1 MIKLRYY
8 FWKNKKI
15 SCKVAGFLFL
25 IILIIV
31 CSCFTYFNY
40 IIPASQRTDTV
51 AIVDT
56 LGVENCSEVYIN
68 DDMEAYQTFVGDK
81 YGISSI
87 KIRVNVNNKKENGNL
102 IISLV
107 DQTNNKVINKWD
119 KKISKISSDGIIKL
133 KLKKQIKDASAK
145 TYCLIIE
152 GDGLDKNKI
161 SVYESEEDA
170 FASGKLFVDDN
181 PTVGDMLFAVIPS
194 KVNNHFILK
203 YFKCVIL
210 LLSVVM
216 IIVWVM
222 TFVKKEYAIE
232 NVFLVFTLTF
242 GMAYLLVM
250 PAFSAPDEIAHFAT
264 AYRRSN
270 QIMSV
275 DGDNDVDYALCR
287 QTDVIKRELNYTTT
301 LETYR
306 YIRSTLFT
314 RNTNK
319 DNAVFTRAKVLQNTP
334 AVAHLAQ
341 ATGITIARLLN
352 LSDVALCFLG
362 QFFAFLFYT
371 VLTYFAIKIIP
382 VGKQLIFAISSFPMT
397 MSIIPSFSYDPII
410 YGLSFLLIAIIIRLV
425 YSVEQVT
432 LKDCIICLVTS
443 LLLAPCKMVY
453 SFISLL
459 VILIPDRKFKDKKS
473 ANLFKIITVVASI
486 VYAFISN
493 ASAVA
498 DSSSGVKMIEWA
510 GAQGFTL
517 TDLLSDIPGTINM
530 YLMTIHE
537 YMGDYLNTMIGGK
550 LGWLNVVMPMDIII
564 LSLIVLVLSLR
575 EERVKRIT
583 DIQKVVYVCDFLLI
597 AALICT
603 SLLLGW
609 THIYSNVIL
618 GIQGR
623 YFIPI
628 LPLLLLP
635 FVGATKKEEINARKW
650 VIMGACIVNFF
661 VILRVFEINVL
672 R

>member
-1 MIKLRYY
+1 MIKLRYF

-15 SCKVAGFLFL
+15 SCKIAGFLFL
-25 IILIIV
+25 ILLIIV

-56 LGVENCSEVYIN
+56 LGVEHNSEVYIN
-68 DDMEAYQTFVGDK
+68 DGMEAYQTFVGEK
-81 YGISSI
+81 YGISTI
-87 KIRVNVNNKKENGNL
+87 KIRVNTDGKKENGNL
-102 IISLV
+102 IISLE
-107 DQTNNKVINKWD
+107 DQTNYKIINKWD
-119 KKISKISSDGIIKL
+119 KKISKINSDGIIKL

-145 TYCLIIE
+145 TYCLRIE
-152 GDGLDKNKI
+152 GEGLDKNKVSI
-161 SVYESEEDA
+161 YESKEDA
-170 FASGKLFVDDN
+170 FASGQLFVDDN
-181 PTVGDMLFAVIPS
+181 PANGDLLFAVIPS
-194 KVNNHFILK
+194 NVNNHFILK
-203 YFKCVIL
+203 YFKCIIL
-210 LLSVVM
+210 FLTIVM
-216 IIVWVM
+216 IIIWFM

-232 NVFLVFTLTF
+232 HVFLVFTLTF

-270 QIMSV
+270 QMMSV
-275 DGDNDVDYALCR
+275 DGDTDKDYALCR
-287 QTDVIKRELNYTTT
+287 QADVIKRELNYTTS

-306 YIRSTLFT
+306 YIRTTLFT
-314 RNTNK
+314 KNDNK
-319 DNAVFTRAKVLQNTP
+319 DNTVFTGAKVLQNTP
-334 AVAHLAQ
+334 VVAHLAQ
-341 ATGITIARLLN
+341 ATGISIARALN

-362 QFFAFLFYT
+362 QFCVFIFYT
-371 VLTYFAIKIIP
+371 ILAFFAIKITP
-382 VGKQLIFAISSFPMT
+382 VGKQIFFAISSFPMV
-397 MSIIPSFSYDPII
+397 MSIVPSFSYDPVI
-410 YGLSFLLIAIIIRLV
+410 YGLSFILIAIILRLI
-425 YSVEQVT
+425 YGVEKVT
-432 LKDCIICLVTS
+432 LKDCIICIIFS

-453 SFISLL
+453 SFISVL
-459 VILIPDRKFKDKKS
+459 VLLIPNKKFKSKKV
-473 ANLFKIITVVASI
+473 ALLFKLITVFASVA
-486 VYAFISN
+486 YAFIFNS
-493 ASAVA
+493 SAVA

-517 TDLLSDIPGTINM
+517 SDLLSDIPGTVNM

-537 YMGDYLNTMIGGK
+537 YMGYYVNTMVGGE
-550 LGWLNVVMPMDIII
+550 LGWLNVIMPMDIII
-564 LSLIVLVLSLR
+564 LSLIVLIVSLR
-575 EERVKRIT
+575 DVNVKRIT
-583 DIQKVVYVCDFLLI
+583 VLQKIVYWGDFLFI

-628 LPLLLLP
+628 LPLLVLP
-635 FVGATKKEEINARKW
+635 FVSRTKKQNYDTKKW
-650 VIMGACIVNFF
+650 VIIGSCLINFF

>member
-1 MIKLRYY
+1 MIKFRYF
-8 FWKNKKI
+8 FWKNKKVI
-15 SCKVAGFLFL
+15 YKSAGFLLL
-25 IILIIV
+25 IILMLV

-40 IIPASQRTDTV
+40 IIPASQRTEV
-51 AIVDT
+51 AANIDT
-56 LGVENCSEVYIN
+56 LGIEDNTKLYV
-68 DDMEAYQTFVGDK
+68 DDEKETFQTFTGDR
-81 YGISSI
+81 YGISALRI
-87 KIRVNVNNKKENGNL
+87 KVEVKDVNCKGKINFR
-102 IISLV
+102 LV
-107 DQTNNKVINKWD
+107 DEADNTIVCEWK
-119 KKISKISSDGIIKL
+119 KKISKVNPDGIITL
-133 KLKKQIKDASAK
+133 KLKKQIKDTSGRSFRL
-145 TYCLIIE
+145 YVDCSEI
-152 GDGLDKNKI
+152 DDKDVAI
-161 SVYESEEDA
+161 FESKEDS
-170 FASGKLFVDDN
+170 FASGVLITDDKQMI
-181 PTVGDMLFAVIPS
+181 GDMLFTIVPS

-203 YFKCVIL
+203 YYKCLVAILMLVMVVIWY
-210 LLSVVM
+210 
-216 IIVWVM
+216 I
-222 TFVKKEYAIE
+222 TFVRQRYLLEH
-232 NVFLVFTLTF
+232 VFLIFTLTF
-242 GMAYLLVM
+242 GMVYLLVM
-250 PAFSAPDEIAHFAT
+250 PAFSAPDELAHYAT
-264 AYRRSN
+264 AYRLSN
-270 QIMSV
+270 KILSV
-275 DGDNDVDYALCR
+275 DGDTDEKFALCR
-287 QTDVIKRELNYTTT
+287 DEDSLKRELNFTTS

-306 YIRSTLFT
+306 YIRASLFT
-314 RNTNK
+314 ENDNDQNT
-319 DNAVFTRAKVLQNTP
+319 VFTGADVLKNTP
-334 AVAHLAQ
+334 IIGHLFQ

-382 VGKQLIFAISSFPMT
+382 VGKQVIFAISAFPMV
-397 MSIIPSFSYDPII
+397 MSIVPSFSYDPII
-410 YGLSFLLIAIIIRLV
+410 YGLSFLLIAIIIRLI
-425 YSVEQVT
+425 YSVEKVT
-432 LKDCIICLVTS
+432 LRDCIICLVTS

-459 VILIPDRKFKDKKS
+459 VILIPSKKFKNKKI
-473 ANLFKIITVVASI
+473 ANLFKIVTVVASI

-537 YMGDYLNTMIGGK
+537 YMGYYLNTMVGGE

-564 LSLIVLVLSLR
+564 LSLIVLVLSLK

-583 DIQKVVYVCDFLLI
+583 DIQKIVYVCDFLLI

-635 FVGATKKEEINARKW
+635 FIGATKKQEINARKW
-650 VIMGACIVNFF
+650 VVMGACMVNFF